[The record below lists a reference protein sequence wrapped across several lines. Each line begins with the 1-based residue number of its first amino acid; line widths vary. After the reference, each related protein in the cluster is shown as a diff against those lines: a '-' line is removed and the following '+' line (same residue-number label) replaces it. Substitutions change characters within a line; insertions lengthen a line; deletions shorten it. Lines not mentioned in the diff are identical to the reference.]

1 MQDALIR
8 RDTRPAA
15 QVEADK
21 LKADKLKPAARRM
34 GYDVVV
40 RGSRRRYG
48 NRYYTD
54 PPYGVFLEPLD
65 PPAT

>member
-15 QVEADK
+15 QVE
-21 LKADKLKPAARRM
+21 ADKLKPAARRM